1 MNEQMT
7 NDLNVAM
14 EINESNYWKYTAL
27 CEDAFLSMLGLM
39 IDNWSAV
46 NDGDSIAM
54 ARRLAEAVKQ
64 VNSELGRMEVT
75 S

>member
-1 MNEQMT
+1 MNEQMM

-14 EINESNYWKYTAL
+14 DINESNYWKYTAM

-39 IDNWSAV
+39 IDSWSAM

-54 ARRLAEAVKQ
+54 AKRLAEATKQ
-64 VNSELGRMEVT
+64 VNEELGRMEVT
-75 S
+75 L